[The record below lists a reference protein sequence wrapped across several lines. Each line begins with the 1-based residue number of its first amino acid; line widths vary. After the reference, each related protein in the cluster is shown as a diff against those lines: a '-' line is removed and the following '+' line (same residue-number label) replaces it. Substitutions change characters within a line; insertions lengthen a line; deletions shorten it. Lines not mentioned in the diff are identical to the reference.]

1 MEDCPAVAHPPSRT
15 DLSGMTLFVS
25 IVEEGSL
32 SAAAR
37 ALGMPKATVS
47 RHLAEMERQAGGP
60 LIARSTRSLT
70 LTGAGRRH
78 YERIRDLVHDARAA
92 QAELLAS
99 NNEPSGLLR
108 VSASVSYGQLVIA
121 PRVVA
126 FAARH
131 PKLRVELDL
140 RDEPVSVIADRYDL
154 AIRMGPVQDSE
165 LIGHRLAEV
174 KLVLVASPAYC
185 ARAGVPRSTAE
196 LSRHDV
202 IAVPPDSS
210 RWRIGRA
217 EVPVTRRFGTRSLP
231 AARLA
236 ALAGLGIAR
245 LPLFAVAHDMVVGD
259 LVRVLPGAELPRSPA
274 TALHPRA
281 VAPSAA
287 LRLLI
292 QELKASASPVV

>member
-1 MEDCPAVAHPPSRT
+1 MAHPPSRI
-15 DLSGMTLFVS
+15 DLSGMALFVS

-47 RHLAEMERQAGGP
+47 RQLAEMERQAGVP

-78 YERIRDLVHDARAA
+78 YERVRDLVHDARAA
-92 QAELLAS
+92 QAELLAGS
-99 NNEPSGLLR
+99 GEPSGLLR

-131 PKLRVELDL
+131 PKLHVELDL
-140 RDEPVSVIADRYDL
+140 RDEPVSVIADSYDL

-174 KLVLVASPAYC
+174 ELALVASPAYC
-185 ARAGVPRSTAE
+185 ARAGTPESAAE

-202 IAVPPDSS
+202 IAVPSDLS
-210 RWRIGRA
+210 RWRVGNA
-217 EVPVTRRFGTRSLP
+217 DVPVTWRFGTRSLP

-245 LPLFAVAHDMVVGD
+245 LPLFVVAQDLAAGD
-259 LVRVLPGAELPRSPA
+259 LVRILPGAELPRAPA

-281 VAPSAA
+281 VTPSTA
-287 LRLLI
+287 LRMLI
-292 QELKASASPVV
+292 QELEAPASPGGRS